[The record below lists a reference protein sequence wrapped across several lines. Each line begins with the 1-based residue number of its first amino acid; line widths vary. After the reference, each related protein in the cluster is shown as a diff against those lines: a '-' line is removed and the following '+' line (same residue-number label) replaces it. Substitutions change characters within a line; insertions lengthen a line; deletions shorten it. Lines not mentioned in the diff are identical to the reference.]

1 MKINYDRERCQGHN
15 RCYMLAPE
23 IFDVDDEGYAV
34 LKIEGELPAELYE
47 KAQLCVD
54 NCPEFAIEFSD

>member
-1 MKINYDRERCQGHN
+1 MKINYDREKCQGHN

-34 LKIEGELPAELYE
+34 LKITGDVPAELQE

-54 NCPEFAIEFSD
+54 NCPEFAIEIAD